1 MFGLYAKLAVAG
13 VVGMLVFGAVS
24 EYRDMKERI
33 AVLRENN
40 AKLEL
45 VAESNALALEEAT
58 QFATQMEEQNLELQE
73 NLQQAE
79 VYKDSLIEKFRD
91 HDLTRL
97 SLKRPGMIQQ
107 RINDATKKVF
117 DDIESLTTIDSE

>member
-13 VVGMLVFGAVS
+13 IVGMLVFGAVS

-97 SLKRPGMIQQ
+97 SLKRPGMIQL

>member
-13 VVGMLVFGAVS
+13 VIGMLVFGAVS
-24 EYRDMKERI
+24 EYQDMKNRI

-45 VAESNALALEEAT
+45 VAESNARALDEIT
-58 QFATQMEEQNLELQE
+58 QFATQMEEQNLELQT

-97 SLKRPGMIQQ
+97 SLKRPGMIQL
-107 RINDATKKVF
+107 RINNATKKVF

>member
-13 VVGMLVFGAVS
+13 IIGMLVFGAVS
-24 EYRDMKERI
+24 EYRDMKNRI

-58 QFATQMEEQNLELQE
+58 QFATQMEEQNLELQA

-97 SLKRPGMIQQ
+97 SLKRPGMIQL

-117 DDIESLTTIDSE
+117 DDIESLTALDSE

>member
-13 VVGMLVFGAVS
+13 IVGMLVFGAVS
-24 EYRDMKERI
+24 EYRDMKNRI

-40 AKLEL
+40 VKLEL

-58 QFATQMEEQNLELQE
+58 QFATQMEEQNLELQA

-97 SLKRPGMIQQ
+97 SLKRPGMIQL
-107 RINDATKKVF
+107 RINNATKKVF

>member
-13 VVGMLVFGAVS
+13 IIGMLVFGAVS
-24 EYRDMKERI
+24 EYRDMKNRI

-58 QFATQMEEQNLELQE
+58 QFATQMEEQNLELQA
-73 NLQQAE
+73 NLQHAE

-97 SLKRPGMIQQ
+97 SLKRPGMIQL

-117 DDIESLTTIDSE
+117 DDIESLTALDSE

>member
-13 VVGMLVFGAVS
+13 IIGMLVFGAVS

-45 VAESNALALEEAT
+45 VAENNALALEEAT
-58 QFATQMEEQNLELQE
+58 QFATQMEEQNLELQA

-97 SLKRPGMIQQ
+97 SLKRPGMIQL
-107 RINDATKKVF
+107 RINNATKKVF
-117 DDIESLTTIDSE
+117 DDIESLTALDSE

>member
-13 VVGMLVFGAVS
+13 IVGMLVFGAVL
-24 EYRDMKERI
+24 EYQDMKERI

-45 VAESNALALEEAT
+45 VAENNAKALQEAT
-58 QFATQMEEQNLELQE
+58 QFATQMEEQNLELQA

-97 SLKRPGMIQQ
+97 SLKRPGMIQL
-107 RINDATKKVF
+107 RINNATKKVF

>member
-13 VVGMLVFGAVS
+13 IVGMLVFGAVS

-58 QFATQMEEQNLELQE
+58 QFATQMEEQNLELQA

-97 SLKRPGMIQQ
+97 SLKRPGMIQL

>member
-13 VVGMLVFGAVS
+13 IVGMLVFGAVS

-45 VAESNALALEEAT
+45 VAENNAKALQEAT
-58 QFATQMEEQNLELQE
+58 QFATQMEEQNLELQA

-97 SLKRPGMIQQ
+97 SLKRPGMIQL
-107 RINDATKKVF
+107 RINNATKKVF

>member
-13 VVGMLVFGAVS
+13 IVGMLVFGAVS
-24 EYRDMKERI
+24 EYQDMKERI

-45 VAESNALALEEAT
+45 VAENNAKALQEAT
-58 QFATQMEEQNLELQE
+58 QFATQMEEQNLELQA

-97 SLKRPGMIQQ
+97 SLKRPGMIQL
-107 RINDATKKVF
+107 RINNATKKVF

>member
-13 VVGMLVFGAVS
+13 IIGMLVFGAVS
-24 EYRDMKERI
+24 EYRDMKNRI

-45 VAESNALALEEAT
+45 VAETNAKALEEAT
-58 QFATQMEEQNLELQE
+58 QFATEMEEQNLELQA

-79 VYKDSLIEKFRD
+79 KYKDSLIEKFRD

-97 SLKRPGMIQQ
+97 SLKRPGMIQL
-107 RINDATKKVF
+107 RINNATKKVF
-117 DDIESLTTIDSE
+117 DDIESLTTLDSE

>member
-13 VVGMLVFGAVS
+13 IVGMLVFGAVS

-79 VYKDSLIEKFRD
+79 VYKDSLTEKFRD

-97 SLKRPGMIQQ
+97 SLKRPGMIQL
-107 RINDATKKVF
+107 RINNATKKVF

>member
-1 MFGLYAKLAVAG
+1 MFGLYAKLAAAG
-13 VVGMLVFGAVS
+13 VVGMLVFGAVL
-24 EYRDMKERI
+24 EYQDMKERI

-45 VAESNALALEEAT
+45 VAENNAKALQEAT
-58 QFATQMEEQNLELQE
+58 QFATQMEEQNLELQA

-97 SLKRPGMIQQ
+97 SLKRPGMIQL
-107 RINDATKKVF
+107 RINNATKKVF

>member
-13 VVGMLVFGAVS
+13 IVGMLVFGAVS

-58 QFATQMEEQNLELQE
+58 QFATQMEEQNLELQA

>member
-13 VVGMLVFGAVS
+13 IVGMLVFGAVS
-24 EYRDMKERI
+24 EYRDMKNRI

-58 QFATQMEEQNLELQE
+58 QFATQMEEQNLELQA

-97 SLKRPGMIQQ
+97 SLKRPGMIQL
-107 RINDATKKVF
+107 RINNATKKVF

>member
-13 VVGMLVFGAVS
+13 IIGMLVFGAVS
-24 EYRDMKERI
+24 EYRDMKNRI

-45 VAESNALALEEAT
+45 VAETNAKALEEAT
-58 QFATQMEEQNLELQE
+58 QFATEMEEQNLELQA
-73 NLQQAE
+73 NLQEAE
-79 VYKDSLIEKFRD
+79 AYKDSLIEKFRD

-97 SLKRPGMIQQ
+97 SLKRPGMIQL

-117 DDIESLTTIDSE
+117 DDIESITSLDSE

>member
-58 QFATQMEEQNLELQE
+58 QFATQMEEQNLELQA

-97 SLKRPGMIQQ
+97 SLKRPGMIQL
-107 RINDATKKVF
+107 RINNATKKVF

>member
-13 VVGMLVFGAVS
+13 IVGMLVFGAVS

-58 QFATQMEEQNLELQE
+58 QFATQMEEQNLELQA

-97 SLKRPGMIQQ
+97 SLKRPGMIQL
-107 RINDATKKVF
+107 RINNATKKVF

>member
-13 VVGMLVFGAVS
+13 VVGMLVFGAVL
-24 EYRDMKERI
+24 EYQDMKERI

-45 VAESNALALEEAT
+45 VAENNAKALQEAT
-58 QFATQMEEQNLELQE
+58 QFATQMEEQNLELQA

-97 SLKRPGMIQQ
+97 SLKRPGMIQL
-107 RINDATKKVF
+107 RINNATKKVF

>member
-97 SLKRPGMIQQ
+97 SLKRPGMIQL

>member
-13 VVGMLVFGAVS
+13 IIGMLVFGAVS
-24 EYRDMKERI
+24 EYRDMKNRI

-58 QFATQMEEQNLELQE
+58 QFATEMEEQNLELQA
-73 NLQQAE
+73 NLQKAE

-97 SLKRPGMIQQ
+97 SLKRPGMIQL
-107 RINDATKKVF
+107 RINNATKKVF
-117 DDIESLTTIDSE
+117 DDIESLTAIDSE